1 MFRYKIFVGP
11 FTEEPVNKGTYE
23 AETEEE
29 IIDLAQSMAINLYQ
43 ELAIANNWMTCE
55 DCLVEAEKQINVKDF
70 DSYDQYGET
79 LEELTDEFFLDYL
92 DERINYYAELEKS

>member
-1 MFRYKIFVGP
+1 MSKYKIFIGP
-11 FTEEPVNKGTYE
+11 FTEEPINKGTYE

-43 ELAIANNWMTCE
+43 ELATVNNWMTWE

-70 DSYDQYGET
+70 VNYGHYGEA
-79 LEELTDEFFLDYL
+79 LEELSAEFFLDYL
-92 DERINYYAELEKS
+92 DEHINYYAELEE